1 MSIVAQYVG
10 KFRKE
15 YEMRQFLR
23 GVVAPCVAM
32 LFSAMVFAAPT
43 LDNQTKGNNMTT
55 ATSDSAFLTQV
66 SSEEGVVTTDSGLR
80 YKVLQSGTGVKP
92 SATSIVTVNYE
103 GRLVNGTVFDSSYQ
117 RGTPARFGVSDVI
130 AGWTEALQLMSAGST
145 WELYIPSD
153 LAYGARGV
161 PGVIPSNAV
170 LVFKVELI
178 DVV

>member
-1 MSIVAQYVG
+1 
-10 KFRKE
+10 
-15 YEMRQFLR
+15 MRQFWWR
-23 GVVAPCVAM
+23 VVAPCVVV
-32 LFSAMVFAAPT
+32 LFSTVVFAAST
-43 LDNQTKGNNMTT
+43 LDNQTKGGDMTT
-55 ATSDSAFLTQV
+55 ATADSAFLTQI
-66 SSEEGVVTTDSGLR
+66 SSQEGVVTTESGLR
-80 YKVLQSGTGVKP
+80 YKVLQAGTGVKP
-92 SATSIVTVNYE
+92 TATNTVTVNYE

-145 WELYIPSD
+145 WELYIPPE

-161 PGVIPSNAV
+161 PGVIPPNAV